1 MLVKAQGLWFI
12 TMICII
18 SMLGTK
24 LKDFNA
30 TIANFQPDIEALR
43 REVEEYAKQ
52 FPTIGFEKTSM
63 KYKD

>member
-1 MLVKAQGLWFI
+1 MLVKARGSWFI
-12 TMICII
+12 SMICII

-30 TIANFQPDIEALR
+30 AIANFQPDIEAVR